1 MLLVKR
7 KHNGKSSIY
16 KGSLIATEIQI
27 GTSTYRSVNGIDFI
41 SSTQRSVTL
50 DELASR
56 CGDLGIIQ
64 INEYKDLKTGVS
76 LKRKAVVS
84 REDGKYEVRFNPW

>member
-16 KGSLIATEIQI
+16 KGSLIATEIPI

-41 SSTQRSVTL
+41 SATQRSVTL
-50 DELASR
+50 DELASS
-56 CGDLGIIQ
+56 CSNVGVIQ
-64 INEYKDLKTGVS
+64 INEYKDLKTGIS
-76 LKRKAVVS
+76 SKKKVVLVK
-84 REDGKYEVRFNPW
+84 EADKYEVRFNPW